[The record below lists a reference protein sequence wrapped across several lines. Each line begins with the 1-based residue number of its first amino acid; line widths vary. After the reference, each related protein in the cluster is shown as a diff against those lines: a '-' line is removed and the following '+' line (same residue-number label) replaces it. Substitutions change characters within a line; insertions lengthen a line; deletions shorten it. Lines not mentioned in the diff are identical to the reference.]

1 MILPH
6 TKKGDWTM
14 STVST
19 QPLPGALTELVTEVR
34 KIWGW
39 FLALGIIQIVVG
51 ALAVSFAFSATL
63 ASVLTLGILLLI
75 AAGAQLVAAIWTRD
89 WGGFF
94 LYVLIGLLY
103 AVAGFLTIQQPL
115 LAAETLTLMLAAA
128 LLLGGMFRIVV
139 AAVERFPA
147 WGWVLVNGIISVVLG
162 VLIWQQWPVSGLWV
176 LGMFVGIDLIVNGV
190 NWSILAIAVRN
201 GAAQFGVPLRQWRA

>member
-1 MILPH
+1 
-6 TKKGDWTM
+6 M

-19 QPLPGALTELVTEVR
+19 QPLPGVLSELVAEVR
-34 KIWGW
+34 EIWWW

-51 ALAVSFAFSATL
+51 VLAVSFAFSATL
-63 ASVLTLGILLLI
+63 ASVVTLGILLLI
-75 AAGAQLVAAIWTRD
+75 AAGAQLAAAIWTRD

-94 LYVLIGLLY
+94 LYVLVGILY

-128 LLLGGMFRIVV
+128 FLVGGMFRIVA

-147 WGWVLVNGIISVVLG
+147 WGWVLGNGIVSVVLG
-162 VLIWQQWPVSGLWV
+162 LLIWRQWPASGLWA

-190 NWSILAIAVRN
+190 NWSVVAIAVRK
-201 GAAQFGVPLRQWRA
+201 GAAQFGFPLKSSNA